1 MSRRDQ
7 ADYPTEEDQEEDPAN
22 TEEGASLHHNV
33 HRNRPEDEE
42 DDDDD
47 HGGFNYKLYIFCFS
61 SVTSFRPSQRVAGS
75 TKKKLNG
82 IRMLKSEFHSLSSCT
97 CTVYISCMY
106 VSMYRIFLHNVVIRI
121 MFVGIFTVV
130 TMHVLVV

>member
-1 MSRRDQ
+1 MSRREQ

-47 HGGFNYKLYIFCFS
+47 HGGFNYELYIFCFS
-61 SVTSFRPSQRVAGS
+61 SVTSFRPSQQVAGS
-75 TKKKLNG
+75 TTKKLNG
-82 IRMLKSEFHSLSSCT
+82 IRMLKSEFHSLSSCN
-97 CTVYISCMY
+97 ISCMC
-106 VSMYRIFLHNVVIRI
+106 VCVVHHRIFLHNVVIRI

-130 TMHVLVV
+130 TMH